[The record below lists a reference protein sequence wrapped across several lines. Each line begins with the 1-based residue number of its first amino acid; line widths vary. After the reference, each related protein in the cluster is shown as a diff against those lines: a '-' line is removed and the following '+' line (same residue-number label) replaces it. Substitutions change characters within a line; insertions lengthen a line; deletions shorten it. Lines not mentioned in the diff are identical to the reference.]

1 MNNRALEFLREADRI
16 MANLSYTNKNT
27 AQTLIRLAM
36 GEVGEL
42 LDRIAALETQHV
54 SPPHSNDGPAVLIAE
69 AMTPARLEESSRAL
83 RALEWLDRRARAA
96 LPEGNR

>member
-16 MANLSYTNKNT
+16 MANLSYTNKDT

-69 AMTPARLEESSRAL
+69 AMTRARLTESSRT
-83 RALEWLDRRARAA
+83 RQMLEWRQRKA
-96 LPEGNR
+96 LPIDNR

>member
-69 AMTPARLEESSRAL
+69 AMTRARLTESSRPG
-83 RALEWLDRRARAA
+83 EMLDWRQRKA
-96 LPEGNR
+96 LPIDNR